1 MSFQPQ
7 ATMMSPPPPVV
18 AASKGKRH
26 KGLIVLG
33 LVLLLGGVL
42 GGGAMVAKSMS
53 NYEES
58 VKSLARAP
66 VGCTTTLVFDKPA
79 TFTVYIETKGK
90 LGKLGGDCETSGSE
104 YSHPG
109 DKLPKVSLTLVDSK
123 GNEVTLDRGVSA
135 TYDVSGFKG
144 TGVRSM
150 VITEAGTYRLNVES
164 DDTDFAVA
172 IGKDPKKDSDL
183 LKAIGGGVALG
194 GLVLGLLFLLLGLR
208 RRRIRA
214 GDGRHPQSCGTDARL
229 AAEHLSGHAA
239 RTTGATRAA
248 RLPPGAAAGPTAE
261 RHARATS
268 DPAAG
273 ATGGGRVCA
282 ADIRATA
289 TPATA
294 IRSPLQRRH
303 RRRTSDR
310 ASDRAA
316 PGAIRRGLGRARRLR
331 RGLAIRRTVA
341 ALATGGA

>member
-1 MSFQPQ
+1 MMSFQPQ
-7 ATMMSPPPPVV
+7 VTMMNPPPPVV
-18 AASKGKRH
+18 ATPSKGKRR

-90 LGKLGGDCETSGSE
+90 LGQLGGDCETSSGE
-104 YSHPG
+104 YTHAG

-123 GNEVTLDRGVSA
+123 GNEVTMDRGVTA

-150 VITEAGTYRLNVES
+150 AIEEGGTYRLNVES

-183 LKAIGGGVALG
+183 LKAVGGGVALG

-208 RRRIRA
+208 RRRAEPAMPDIRNPA
-214 GDGRHPQSCGTDARL
+214 APMPGWPPSTYPGMPPAPPGPPGFRPEPPPAPQPIGL
-229 AAEHLSGHAA
+229 PGQPPI
-239 RTTGATRAA
+239 
-248 RLPPGAAAGPTAE
+248 RLPEQPVAGGFAPPTFAPPSADPPPVAPPTVGPPSAPPASYPTLPPNAPPPTALPP
-261 RHARATS
+261 S
-268 DPAAG
+268 PP
-273 ATGGGRVCA
+273 GGGWAVP
-282 ADIRATA
+282 DD
-289 TPATA
+289 P
-294 IRSPLQRRH
+294 
-303 RRRTSDR
+303 DE
-310 ASDRAA
+310 D
-316 PGAIRRGLGRARRLR
+316 
-331 RGLAIRRTVA
+331 
-341 ALATGGA
+341 

>member
-7 ATMMSPPPPVV
+7 MTMMSPPPPVV
-18 AASKGKRH
+18 APPTKGKRR

-33 LVLLLGGVL
+33 LVFLLGGVA

-90 LGKLGGDCETSGSE
+90 LGQLGGDCETNGSE
-104 YSHPG
+104 YTHPG

-123 GNEVTLDRGVSA
+123 GNEVTMDRGVTA

-150 VITEAGTYRLNVES
+150 VIEEAGTYRLNVES
-164 DDTDFAVA
+164 DITDFAVA

-183 LKAIGGGVALG
+183 LKAVGGGVALG

-208 RRRIRA
+208 RRRSEPAMSDIRNPA
-214 GDGRHPQSCGTDARL
+214 APMPGWPSGSYPGMPPAPAPPGFRPDPPAAPQPIGMP
-229 AAEHLSGHAA
+229 GQPPI
-239 RTTGATRAA
+239 
-248 RLPPGAAAGPTAE
+248 RLPEQPVPGGFAPPTFAPPPPPSAPPTVASPTVAPPSAP
-261 RHARATS
+261 RTS
-268 DPAAG
+268 YPTLPPSAPPPAA
-273 ATGGGRVCA
+273 
-282 ADIRATA
+282 
-289 TPATA
+289 PAPS
-294 IRSPLQRRH
+294 SPP
-303 RRRTSDR
+303 
-310 ASDRAA
+310 A
-316 PGAIRRGLGRARRLR
+316 PPGSGWA
-331 RGLAIRRTVA
+331 VPDDPDED
-341 ALATGGA
+341 

>member
-7 ATMMSPPPPVV
+7 VTMMNPPPPVV
-18 AASKGKRH
+18 ATPSKGKRR

-90 LGKLGGDCETSGSE
+90 LGQLGGDCETSSGE
-104 YSHPG
+104 YTHAG

-123 GNEVTLDRGVSA
+123 GNEVTMDRGVTA

-150 VITEAGTYRLNVES
+150 AIEEGGTYRLNVES

-183 LKAIGGGVALG
+183 LKAVGGGVALG

-208 RRRIRA
+208 RRRPDAAMAEIRNPA
-214 GDGRHPQSCGTDARL
+214 APMPGWPPSTYPGMPPAAPPAPPGYPGFRPEPPAAPQPIGL
-229 AAEHLSGHAA
+229 PGQPPI
-239 RTTGATRAA
+239 
-248 RLPPGAAAGPTAE
+248 RLPEQPTGGGFAPPTF
-261 RHARATS
+261 APPPPPS
-268 DPAAG
+268 DPAP
-273 ATGGGRVCA
+273 V
-282 ADIRATA
+282 
-289 TPATA
+289 TP
-294 IRSPLQRRH
+294 P
-303 RRRTSDR
+303 
-310 ASDRAA
+310 
-316 PGAIRRGLGRARRLR
+316 
-331 RGLAIRRTVA
+331 TVA
-341 ALATGGA
+341 PPTPPAPYPTLPPTAPSPPPSAGGWMVPDDPDKD